1 MTIVRRPSP
10 FGELMS
16 LRSAMDRL
24 FEDSFVRRPL
34 GTGFESLA
42 SLPVDVT
49 RTADE
54 LVVEAALPGIKP
66 EDVEITVEDGT
77 LAIRGE
83 FRNDRAEGEGET
95 LVSEIRRGSVARAI
109 TLPTGLEPDRATAT
123 FEHGV
128 LTLRI
133 PKAEAVKPRQI
144 RISPTVE
151 GTSTSPNAT
160 LAREA
165 SSTRRTTV
173 ESSTNG
179 SAPDLAT
186 SGKA

>member
-34 GTGFESLA
+34 GQGFETVSA
-42 SLPVDVT
+42 LPLDVT

-66 EDVEITVEDGT
+66 DDVDITVEDGT
-77 LAIRGE
+77 LSIRGE
-83 FRNDRAEGEGET
+83 FREEQRDGEGES
-95 LVSEIRRGSVARAI
+95 LVSEIRRGTVARSI
-109 TLPTGLEPDRATAT
+109 TLPTGLEPDKATAS

-133 PKAEAVKPRQI
+133 PKAESVKPRQI
-144 RISPTVE
+144 RISPTIE
-151 GTSTSPNAT
+151 GNAT
-160 LAREA
+160 DRKGVAGTA
-165 SSTRRTTV
+165 AGTKAV

-179 SAPDLAT
+179 QSQKPAEAG
-186 SGKA
+186 SRA